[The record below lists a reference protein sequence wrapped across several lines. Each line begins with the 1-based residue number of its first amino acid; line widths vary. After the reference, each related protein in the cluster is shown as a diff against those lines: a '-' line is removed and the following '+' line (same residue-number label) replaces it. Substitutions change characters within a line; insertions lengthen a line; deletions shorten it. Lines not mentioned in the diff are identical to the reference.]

1 MTLPVS
7 PLVLQ
12 LASIA
17 AVMFGT
23 GWVVYASLAG
33 DTVLRR
39 FHRRYTL
46 HLDRTLKLIFLEGSG
61 ARIFVIQAVVAGL
74 VTAVALWFGLPLL
87 YLVLPVVFVAPAVV
101 VERKRRQHVKQ
112 LEGQTDGL
120 ILALA
125 NALKT
130 VPSPAAALESLV
142 PVLPKPMQQEIDRL
156 MKEVKIGSTLE
167 QALLNMSS
175 RLKSP
180 DIDAALSAL
189 LIGLQV
195 GGNLP
200 MVLED
205 TAGTIRE
212 MARLQGVIRTKTA
225 DARAQLWVLALFP
238 FVICYAFTLLDPQFF
253 WPLEQT
259 FVGNLVTAV
268 ALTLWIVSLVTA
280 RKVLKV
286 DI

>member
-23 GWVVYASLAG
+23 AWVVYASLAG

-39 FHRRYTL
+39 YHRRYTL

-61 ARIFVIQAVVAGL
+61 ARIFLIQAVVTGL
-74 VTAVALWFGLPLL
+74 VVAVALWFGLPVL
-87 YLVLPVVFVAPAVV
+87 YLALPVVFVAPAVV
-101 VERKRRQHVKQ
+101 LERKRRQHVKQ
-112 LEGQTDGL
+112 LEAQTDGL

-200 MVLED
+200 IVLED